1 MSKREIADMVT
12 TVKGIP
18 CGVVIESYSPG
29 RPWRQYVFP
38 GAGPGDCSIPEPME
52 LEFYLLDR
60 KGYRAD
66 WLQDRMTGDDVMQL
80 ADQIEEQR
88 REDHALQGV

>member
-1 MSKREIADMVT
+1 MSKREIADMET

-18 CGVVIESYSPG
+18 CGVVIENYSPAK
-29 RPWRQYVFP
+29 PWRQYVFP

-66 WLQDRMTGDDVMQL
+66 WLLDRMTAKEVYNLENEILERGAGPDEM
-80 ADQIEEQR
+80 
-88 REDHALQGV
+88 